1 MIQWKKLFICIAI
14 PLAVGGVSAALT
26 KDSMELYET
35 VQKPALT
42 PPGWIFPVVWTIL
55 FVLMGIASYL
65 ILTTEK
71 SKDTAL
77 RVYGLQLVVNFFW
90 SILFFNLQQYQL
102 SFFWLL
108 LLWLLVFITTV
119 LFYQILKPAGYLM
132 LPYLLWVTFAGYLN
146 LSISLL
152 N

>member
-1 MIQWKKLFICIAI
+1 MIQWKKLFVCIAI
-14 PLAVGGVSAALT
+14 PLVVGGLSAALT

-77 RVYGLQLVVNFFW
+77 RIYGLQLAVNFFW

-119 LFYQILKPAGYLM
+119 LFYQISKPAGYLM
-132 LPYLLWVTFAGYLN
+132 LPYLFWVTFAGYLN

-152 N
+152 T

>member
-14 PLAVGGVSAALT
+14 PLAVGGLSAALT

-42 PPGWIFPVVWTIL
+42 PPGWLFPVVWTIL

-71 SKDTAL
+71 SKNTVL
-77 RVYGLQLVVNFFW
+77 RIYGLQLAVNFFW

-108 LLWLLVFITTV
+108 LLWGLVFITTV
-119 LFYQILKPAGYLM
+119 LFYQISKPAGYLM
-132 LPYLLWVTFAGYLN
+132 LPYLFWVTFAGYLN

>member
-1 MIQWKKLFICIAI
+1 MIQWKKLFVCIAI
-14 PLAVGGVSAALT
+14 PLVVGGLSAALT

-77 RVYGLQLVVNFFW
+77 RVYGLQLAVNFFW

-119 LFYQILKPAGYLM
+119 LFYQISKPAGYLM

-146 LSISLL
+146 FSISLL